1 MADPAEFTVNNEQ
14 ALGNNYESLGVHE
27 EYRSH
32 YPRWQFLSK
41 SYLGGYE
48 WKMGEYLTK
57 YVYESGGEYNKRISS
72 TPYDNHVKS
81 ITHIYN
87 SFLYRNEPKRDY
99 GSIKNRPEL
108 DMFLQD
114 ADFEGRTWD
123 SFMRD
128 VNTWSTVYGHVLV
141 LLDKPKSNANTRA
154 EELQQTI
161 RPYANLY
168 TPENI
173 LDWEYKRTATGT
185 YELTYLKLLEVE
197 QQAYGRPTNYYVRE
211 FTNDM
216 IILSKVN
223 TKQHLETEIIDQMP
237 NELGKIPAVF
247 VYANRGPV
255 RGIGVSD
262 VGDIADMAM
271 AISNEWS
278 ECEQLIRLTNHPSL
292 VVTPEVDTT
301 AGAGA
306 IIKMPNET
314 DAGLKPYLLQ
324 PGGQSIDGIL
334 KSIDDKIKA
343 IDRMAHLGAIR
354 SIETRQMS
362 GVAMQSEFL
371 LLDAKLCEKAKQLQ
385 LGEEQI
391 WRLFAQWIGETFD
404 GEIKYP
410 MAFHIRDRNLDMDL
424 LHKAA
429 VTQKDSATA
438 TPDVKMIIDNKI
450 KELLAKDEDE
460 LGTMMQPQLN
470 LELQHPPMETPE
482 DMIKHMRE
490 MVEQGY
496 TNEQIMELHPE
507 IKNFFGDNNGEE
519 TTSTEGQE

>member
-1 MADPAEFTVNNEQ
+1 
-14 ALGNNYESLGVHE
+14 
-27 EYRSH
+27 
-32 YPRWQFLSK
+32 
-41 SYLGGYE
+41 
-48 WKMGEYLTK
+48 
-57 YVYESGGEYNKRISS
+57 
-72 TPYDNHVKS
+72 
-81 ITHIYN
+81 
-87 SFLYRNEPKRDY
+87 
-99 GSIKNRPEL
+99 
-108 DMFLQD
+108 
-114 ADFEGRTWD
+114 
-123 SFMRD
+123 
-128 VNTWSTVYGHVLV
+128 
-141 LLDKPKSNANTRA
+141 
-154 EELQQTI
+154 
-161 RPYANLY
+161 
-168 TPENI
+168 
-173 LDWEYKRTATGT
+173 
-185 YELTYLKLLEVE
+185 
-197 QQAYGRPTNYYVRE
+197 
-211 FTNDM
+211 
-216 IILSKVN
+216 
-223 TKQHLETEIIDQMP
+223 
-237 NELGKIPAVF
+237 
-247 VYANRGPV
+247 
-255 RGIGVSD
+255 
-262 VGDIADMAM
+262 
-271 AISNEWS
+271 
-278 ECEQLIRLTNHPSL
+278 
-292 VVTPEVDTT
+292 
-301 AGAGA
+301 
-306 IIKMPNET
+306 
-314 DAGLKPYLLQ
+314 
-324 PGGQSIDGIL
+324 
-334 KSIDDKIKA
+334 
-343 IDRMAHLGAIR
+343 
-354 SIETRQMS
+354 MS